1 MFPIYGFASV
11 RHNPRFFETPEI
23 FKNFDFSN
31 FDVQELAKTIRFSTH
46 ALLPRKAFNKLR
58 QRCSHAIL
66 IAKQVTN
73 LSQFKN
79 LDTTYTA
86 VTLMRD
92 IVEKKQEF
100 ISGYFTVSELQ

>member
-11 RHNPRFFETPEI
+11 RHNPRFFETPKI

-31 FDVQELAKTIRFSTH
+31 FDVQELTKTIRFSTH